1 MQWIHLVMTVLM
13 RGPMFLSSTALF
25 PPNSLS
31 VNLDLSVPKD
41 IDWSCRSHSPPCEN
55 KFKRLYKN
63 QFHLITDGAVKG
75 VVDKEEL
82 HHSLSGFP
90 GEV

>member
-1 MQWIHLVMTVLM
+1 ME
-13 RGPMFLSSTALF
+13 G
-25 PPNSLS
+25 
-31 VNLDLSVPKD
+31 D
-41 IDWSCRSHSPPCEN
+41 
-55 KFKRLYKN
+55 KRTFYKI
-63 QFHLITDGAVKG
+63 QYHLITDGAVKG